1 MIVNDL
7 DKAEIKN
14 ICTALAGGFQG
25 TLKWAWD
32 RRFET
37 VLAEFGVDR
46 KDDIRAILEQ
56 SLKVTWDSANVGNAP
71 EIVRAIDDLLGGLRP
86 GQFLF
91 TSDPQR
97 DALIFCAWWPWG
109 SGKEISLRVG
119 PSYKNLSDAERADSL
134 RQFKG
139 WFGV

>member
-14 ICTALAGGFQG
+14 ICTALASAFQG

-46 KDDIRAILEQ
+46 KDDIRATLEQ

-71 EIVRAIDDLLGGLRP
+71 VIVRAIDDLLGGLRS

-97 DALIFCAWWPWG
+97 DARIFCAWWPWG

-119 PSYKNLSDAERADSL
+119 PSYKNLSDSERADSL
-134 RQFKG
+134 QQFKG

>member
-7 DKAEIKN
+7 DTAEIKN
-14 ICTALAGGFQG
+14 ICTALASGFHG

-46 KDDIRAILEQ
+46 KDDIRATLEQ

-109 SGKEISLRVG
+109 SGREISLRVG
-119 PSYKNLSDAERADSL
+119 PSYKNLSDSERADSL
-134 RQFKG
+134 QQFKG

>member
-14 ICTALAGGFQG
+14 ICSALSSGFQG

-37 VLAEFGVDR
+37 ILAEFAVDR
-46 KDDIRAILEQ
+46 KDEIRATLEQ

-86 GQFLF
+86 GQLLF

-119 PSYKNLSDAERADSL
+119 PSYKNLSDSERADSL
-134 RQFKG
+134 QQFKG

>member
-7 DKAEIKN
+7 DQAEIKN
-14 ICTALAGGFQG
+14 ICTALSNGFRG
-25 TLKWAWD
+25 TFKWAWD

-37 VLAEFGVDR
+37 VLAEFAVDR

-56 SLKVTWDSANVGNAP
+56 SLNVTWDSANVGNAP
-71 EIVRAIDDLLGGLRP
+71 EIVRSIDDLLGGLRP
-86 GQFLF
+86 GQLLF
-91 TSDPQR
+91 TSDPKR

-119 PSYKNLSDAERADSL
+119 PSYKNLSDAERGENL
-134 RQFKG
+134 QQFKG